1 MNNLHGIKTNDFNI
15 AHLNVR
21 GMVSKIDEVKTLLS
35 QCQFKVLCLSETFLK
50 ENIPNSYFDIQGY
63 EVVREKTDLVKTVVA
78 YYVTSRV
85 VFLMRNCL
93 KLTIKAFVKVL
104 L

>member
-35 QCQFKVLCLSETFLK
+35 HCQFKVLCLSETFLK
-50 ENIPNSYFDIQGY
+50 ENTFRKLKNENLPLQLGIPAYFRFY
-63 EVVREKTDLVKTVVA
+63 TT
-78 YYVTSRV
+78 
-85 VFLMRNCL
+85 
-93 KLTIKAFVKVL
+93 TISMAGR
-104 L
+104 

>member
-63 EVVREKTDLVKTVVA
+63 EVVREDRSGKNGGWFIILHQKGV
-78 YYVTSRV
+78 S
-85 VFLMRNCL
+85 LMRSYL
-93 KLTIKAFVKVL
+93 VLTIKAFVRVL